1 MKHMEILLQCMELK
15 GYEGLEEEI
24 NKSKRETVVTHLSGS
39 NKNKIIIKYIYHI
52 QIINKLT
59 NILRMKNQTV
69 IVYTFFLMAILG
81 TYKD

>member
-1 MKHMEILLQCMELK
+1 MEILLQCMELK

>member
-1 MKHMEILLQCMELK
+1 METFPQCMELK

-24 NKSKRETVVTHLSGS
+24 NKSKWEIVVIHLSGR
-39 NKNKIIIKYIYHI
+39 NKNKIIIKYMYYI

-69 IVYTFFLMAILG
+69 TVYTFFLMVILS

>member
-1 MKHMEILLQCMELK
+1 MEILLQCMELK

-24 NKSKRETVVTHLSGS
+24 NKSKWETVVTHLSGS